1 MRFLQTDSW
10 GFLVIG
16 GVFVLMGIMILFAKK
31 PKEFIGK
38 VTAVDKAANKV
49 TVKIGR
55 DKFHEFECLPGS
67 PVPNKGT
74 KVVMTGTPDAP
85 ESVRFNSKG
94 MTFSMLGASAVFIL
108 FGAAFI
114 AGFFFVK

>member
-1 MRFLQTDSW
+1 MSFFQTDSW

-16 GVFVLMGIMILFAKK
+16 GFFVLMGIAILFAKK

-38 VTAVDKAANKV
+38 VTAVDKEANKV

-55 DKFHEFECLPGS
+55 DKFRVFDYLPGS
-67 PVPNKGT
+67 PIPKKGA
-74 KVVMTGTPDAP
+74 KVVMTGTPEAP
-85 ESVRFNSKG
+85 ESVRFNSNG
-94 MTFSMLGASAVFIL
+94 ITFSMLGASAVFIL
-108 FGAAFI
+108 MGAAFI